1 MNRIRTAWRIFNLPC
16 EAITALVSQ
25 SLDREL
31 PPLECWAVR
40 THLLYCVACRR
51 FRRQALVLRRALGR
65 ASERLDEM
73 VPGACLPP
81 EVRER
86 LRRTLGGG

>member
-1 MNRIRTAWRIFNLPC
+1 MSRIRTAWRIFNLPC

-31 PPLECWAVR
+31 PPLEHWAVR

-73 VPGACLPP
+73 VPGPCLPP
-81 EVRER
+81 EVREH